1 VGHSH
6 KILCV
11 MINIEMNQIAD
22 GNRDDN
28 RSNDGVSL
36 HRKKKDI
43 EIKKDIFYVDIEN
56 KSHRIN

>member
-1 VGHSH
+1 MFVEFFFG
-6 KILCV
+6 
-11 MINIEMNQIAD
+11 NQ
-22 GNRDDN
+22 
-28 RSNDGVSL
+28 SS